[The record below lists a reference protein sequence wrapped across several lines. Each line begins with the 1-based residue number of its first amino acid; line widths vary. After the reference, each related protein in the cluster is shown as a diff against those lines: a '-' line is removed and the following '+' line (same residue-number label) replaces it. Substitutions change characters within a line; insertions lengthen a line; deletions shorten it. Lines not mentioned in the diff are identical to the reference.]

1 MWNPPQGGPKK
12 TLNPPLNGLLLRS
25 VRILTT
31 GVVKKQEEVQIQT
44 VEVRM
49 VTVVCCFTGTI
60 PFSVT

>member
-1 MWNPPQGGPKK
+1 MRNPPQGGPKEK
-12 TLNPPLNGLLLRS
+12 LDPTLQGLLLRS

-44 VEVRM
+44 VEMRMITAVR
-49 VTVVCCFTGTI
+49 CFTATI

>member
-1 MWNPPQGGPKK
+1 MRNPPQGGPEDKLSP
-12 TLNPPLNGLLLRS
+12 TGNGLLLRS

-49 VTVVCCFTGTI
+49 VTAVRCFTGTI

>member
-1 MWNPPQGGPKK
+1 MRKPPKGGPQEKLK
-12 TLNPPLNGLLLRS
+12 PPLNELLLRS

-49 VTVVCCFTGTI
+49 VTVVFRFT
-60 PFSVT
+60 